1 MTTKINLTN
10 LTNSDYEALLQ
21 NDKVWNKLIN
31 FTSEQASLRV
41 SDWLDLLAGMRDY
54 SLSDSSNYNY
64 ISVSNSY
71 NFLTSVLD
79 VQNDY
84 CLLTE
89 TMAEKVKKLLSDYEN
104 SELDSFYENKLD
116 KLGEQV
122 ASELVR
128 YAAGEY
134 DWALDNSSL
143 LEAMKEFEALECIYG
158 EDACYSREDNK
169 IYYMCAD

>member
-1 MTTKINLTN
+1 MTNKINFTD
-10 LTNSDYEALLQ
+10 LTNSDYEVLLQ

-31 FTSEQASLRV
+31 FTSEQASLKT

-54 SLSDSSNYNY
+54 SLSDSSDYNY
-64 ISVSNSY
+64 ISISNSY
-71 NFLTSVLD
+71 NFLSSVLD
-79 VQNDY
+79 VQEDRY
-84 CLLTE
+84 LLTE

-104 SELDSFYENKLD
+104 SELDSFFENKLD

-122 ASELVR
+122 ANELVK
-128 YAAGEY
+128 YAASDY

-158 EDACYSREDNK
+158 EDAYYNREDNK
-169 IYYMCAD
+169 IYYVCAD